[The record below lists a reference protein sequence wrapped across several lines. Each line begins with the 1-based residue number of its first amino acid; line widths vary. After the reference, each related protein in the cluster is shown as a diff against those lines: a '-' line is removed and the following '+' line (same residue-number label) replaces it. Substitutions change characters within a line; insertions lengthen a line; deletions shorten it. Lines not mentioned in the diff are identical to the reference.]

1 MDDVFLLNVCEG
13 IGLLATVSSPICQ
26 ELPVAWMQPTT
37 APDRERRYQH
47 RPARSGVTTASGIQA
62 LCRPDR
68 TVTVCTLVLAWQA
81 VDDAPVVVA
90 ANRDEATD
98 RPAEPPAIYRTAP
111 DAVAPRDAEAGGTWI
126 GYNAAGLVVGIT
138 NRWVD
143 REGGRSRGQLVADCL
158 GLRSASNAVDHVRA
172 ATREDRYAGFNL
184 VVADADRAALLEWD
198 GTLAVTEFD
207 PGVHVVVN
215 VGANGACF
223 EPPAR
228 PEIGRQQADNAEALR
243 AALASE
249 DGETAGEWRE
259 RAAAA
264 LGDHEYG
271 VCVHGDG
278 FGTRSASL
286 IELGGESGTAGSNG
300 DTVGRYWFADGPPCE
315 TEFERVE
322 SRV

>member
-1 MDDVFLLNVCEG
+1 
-13 IGLLATVSSPICQ
+13 
-26 ELPVAWMQPTT
+26 LPVARTKPAT
-37 APDRERRYQH
+37 ALDRERRH
-47 RPARSGVTTASGIQA
+47 RHRSARSGVTTASGIQA
-62 LCRPDR
+62 LCHPAR
-68 TVTVCTLVLAWQA
+68 TVTVCTLVLAWHA
-81 VDDAPVVVA
+81 VDSAPVVVA

-98 RPAEPPAIYRTAP
+98 RPAEPPGVYRTAP
-111 DAVAPRDAEAGGTWI
+111 DASRRVTPRPAGRDRLQRGR
-126 GYNAAGLVVGIT
+126 AVRRDHESL
-138 NRWVD
+138 VD

-207 PGVHVVVN
+207 PGVQVVVN
-215 VGANGACF
+215 VGANGSFF

-243 AALASE
+243 ADLAV
-249 DGETAGEWRE
+249 DTDETAGEWRE

-278 FGTRSASL
+278 FGTRSASV
-286 IELGGESGTAGSNG
+286 IELGGEDGTAGSNA

-315 TEFERVE
+315 TDFERVE

>member
-1 MDDVFLLNVCEG
+1 M
-13 IGLLATVSSPICQ
+13 
-26 ELPVAWMQPTT
+26 
-37 APDRERRYQH
+37 
-47 RPARSGVTTASGIQA
+47 
-62 LCRPDR
+62 
-68 TVTVCTLVLAWQA
+68 CTLVLAWQA

-158 GLRSASNAVDHVRA
+158 GRRSASNAVDHVRA

-215 VGANGACF
+215 VGANGACL
-223 EPPAR
+223 EPT
-228 PEIGRQQADNAEALR
+228 
-243 AALASE
+243 